1 MQDIT
6 TSNNPKTIDK
16 TLKTHL
22 RNCHLLEIKKTEKLP
37 NTVDPKSVHD

>member
-6 TSNNPKTIDK
+6 TPNTVDK

-22 RNCHLLEIKKTEKLP
+22 RNCHLLEIKKTEKLLD
-37 NTVDPKSVHD
+37 TVDPKSVHT